1 MRRTPRASVANE
13 RVGPESNPSTRAPAK
28 TGGTR
33 SGFRPTGEIVE
44 SATGLPM
51 GIHMLA
57 PQMPQTKNA
66 KPEQFVDLSFSNE
79 VEKEGFF
86 TEVAKRYPAK

>member
-1 MRRTPRASVANE
+1 MAWIPVYLSFPAETPLAFVTASFTSVTCRT
-13 RVGPESNPSTRAPAK
+13 
-28 TGGTR
+28 
-33 SGFRPTGEIVE
+33 IVY
-44 SATGLPM
+44 AHLPM
-51 GIHMLA
+51 LKGIQFILDTLA
-57 PQMPQTKNA
+57 PQVLQAKNA

>member
-1 MRRTPRASVANE
+1 MPRTQVANE
-13 RVGPESNPSTRAPAK
+13 RLGAESAPSTRPP
-28 TGGTR
+28 GHGREVIR

-79 VEKEGFF
+79 VEKEGFV